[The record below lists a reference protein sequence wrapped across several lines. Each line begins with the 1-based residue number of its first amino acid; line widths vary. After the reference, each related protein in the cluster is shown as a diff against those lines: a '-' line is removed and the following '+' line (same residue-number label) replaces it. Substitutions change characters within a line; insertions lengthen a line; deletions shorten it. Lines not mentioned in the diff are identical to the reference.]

1 MHKWLGLPITA
12 KRQQGKKTKR
22 RRAIVPSWKE
32 KFKWLISDETVT
44 NSGKLYCHQ
53 CRGVHV
59 YMYGPLVIRETAS
72 DRIKRYANGS
82 FVVGST
88 NLKNDALTTHKKSE
102 GHKYAVEFTASRN
115 KPLGESCAEKTQ
127 CSTLNKATVSK
138 LEIFLKCTCRIQ
150 KV

>member
-1 MHKWLGLPITA
+1 MHKWLGFPITA
-12 KRQQGKKTKR
+12 KRQQGKKNNR

-59 YMYGPLVIRETAS
+59 YGPLVIRETAS
-72 DRIKRYANGS
+72 DRVKRYANGS

-115 KPLGESCAEKTQ
+115 KPLGESSAEKTQ

-138 LEIFLKCTCRIQ
+138 LEKLF
-150 KV
+150 